1 MSNFAGL
8 INELPMDPTD
18 DRFFYAIDFVNVVD
32 DGGTLENPTVTVSS
46 ADVAKGVVISNVSVS
61 GTKVIFRP
69 SIQSGNQS
77 DAGWD
82 GDGDQILCTA
92 TIEDASAKKLQRS
105 GLLWIAQR

>member
-1 MSNFAGL
+1 M
-8 INELPMDPTD
+8 
-18 DRFFYAIDFVNVVD
+18 
-32 DGGTLENPTVTVSS
+32 TVSS